1 MREVSKYNENVAVLN
16 VIANYVHKTWLNGL
30 VVLVESYDTWLLRV
44 KILQESL
51 RLTFRNIG
59 LNINWRR
66 LLFCFRSKI
75 APKNIKW
82 GIN

>member
-16 VIANYVHKTWLNGL
+16 VIAYYVHKTWLNGL
-30 VVLVESYDTWLLRV
+30 VVLVESYNIWLLRV

-59 LNINWRR
+59 LNIIWCGVCYFAFDQN
-66 LLFCFRSKI
+66 C
-75 APKNIKW
+75 P
-82 GIN
+82 